1 MSLKLV
7 LHPTTPRE
15 KALGESIWW
24 LEHGECTN
32 QVNISKWSASILK
45 LLSFKG
51 RKDKFYSSFKE
62 NCYFLIRLCESLAQ
76 KDVNHSISLN
86 LQLRFS
92 LNSTIQSFPYAAGVI
107 LTLFHDITRQWLI
120 LIGQKKWSNSRLIA
134 LSFLELIVEPLQ
146 LKTGTCLTLVCVLIR
161 QAGSFLKGNFHRQCF
176 LETISRLKRCSR
188 KEHREKEHTESKNWN
203 EIQFLKG
210 EERQPWSGQIFFFF
224 NDKHFVFSHSCCNA
238 TSFQSFKAY

>member
-24 LEHGECTN
+24 LEGGERTN
-32 QVNISKWSASILK
+32 QVNTSKWSASILK

-76 KDVNHSISLN
+76 KDVKHSISLN

-146 LKTGTCLTLVCVLIR
+146 LKTGTHLTRVCLNETSWEFPEGKFPPTVFFGDHQSPEKMQQEGTQRKRAHRAQKLEWNSVSKRWRKTTLVR
-161 QAGSFLKGNFHRQCF
+161 
-176 LETISRLKRCSR
+176 TD
-188 KEHREKEHTESKNWN
+188 
-203 EIQFLKG
+203 
-210 EERQPWSGQIFFFF
+210 FFFF
-224 NDKHFVFSHSCCNA
+224 NGKHFVFSHSCCNA